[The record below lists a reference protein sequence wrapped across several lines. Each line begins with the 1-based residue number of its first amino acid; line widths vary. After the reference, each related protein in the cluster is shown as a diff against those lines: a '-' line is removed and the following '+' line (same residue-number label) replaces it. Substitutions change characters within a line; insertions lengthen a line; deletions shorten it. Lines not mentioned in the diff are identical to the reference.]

1 MAFDTISFVLV
12 VISALFFP
20 LQSRIQIIDEYKA
33 RVDNNNGTSNK
44 TSNFLDVY
52 DAVWSIAFVLEQ
64 SRTELLNMQGKVL
77 ENLTY
82 GDANATALFRRYA
95 VNLNFPSPNIGV
107 RKFICYFSSYFVLP
121 CVCTESKYHSDFDF
135 SHV

>member
-33 RVDNNNGTSNK
+33 RVDNSNGTSNK

-107 RKFICYFSSYFVLP
+107 RKIICYFNSS
-121 CVCTESKYHSDFDF
+121 
-135 SHV
+135 

>member
-1 MAFDTISFVLV
+1 M
-12 VISALFFP
+12 ISALFFP

-33 RVDNNNGTSNK
+33 RVDNNNGTSNR

-52 DAVWSIAFVLEQ
+52 DAVWSIAFVLDQ

-107 RKFICYFSSYFVLP
+107 RKIICYLNSS
-121 CVCTESKYHSDFDF
+121 
-135 SHV
+135 